1 MRSFALKLV
10 PGDKDAP
17 EVCIHRKLQS
27 LKSDENHTVPIFD
40 TWDLEEPKGT
50 VIITGLCGFNISI
63 HRDLEPFFLYVAK
76 QLIEA
81 VIFMHENGVAH
92 NGTNMDSVVV
102 NSKGQLTFVD
112 FGSAVSIE
120 NEDTEAKVKL
130 INKDT
135 SMCGELFML
144 ICEIIGL
151 GCDDEQ
157 RQLVDLLGI
166 SEKLAKNEM
175 KLEKALQSINE
186 LDRRST
192 KR

>member
-1 MRSFALKLV
+1 
-10 PGDKDAP
+10 
-17 EVCIHRKLQS
+17 
-27 LKSDENHTVPIFD
+27 
-40 TWDLEEPKGT
+40 
-50 VIITGLCGFNISI
+50 
-63 HRDLEPFFLYVAK
+63 
-76 QLIEA
+76 
-81 VIFMHENGVAH
+81 
-92 NGTNMDSVVV
+92 
-102 NSKGQLTFVD
+102 
-112 FGSAVSIE
+112 
-120 NEDTEAKVKL
+120 
-130 INKDT
+130 
-135 SMCGELFML
+135 ML